1 MLFRNSEAQIMPNQK
16 PSNRDPEQIA
26 FAREQRQQANE
37 FAQDVWQM
45 VRNRKILDAKFRR
58 EYPVGPYTLDF
69 VCLAL
74 KLNVEID
81 GKDHLS
87 DEGRQRDSRR
97 DAYMREL
104 GFEVFRINGFRVT
117 QDPMS
122 VRDEIEAKV
131 RELRLR

>member
-1 MLFRNSEAQIMPNQK
+1 MPNLK

-45 VRNRKILDAKFRR
+45 VRNRKILSEKFRR

-69 VCLAL
+69 VCLEL

-87 DEGRQRDSRR
+87 LEGRQRDSRR

-104 GFEVFRINGFRVT
+104 GFEVLRISGFRVT

-122 VRDEIEAKV
+122 VRDEIEATV
-131 RELRLR
+131 RELQLR

>member
-1 MLFRNSEAQIMPNQK
+1 MPNLK

-45 VRNRKILDAKFRR
+45 VRNRKILSEKFRR

-69 VCLAL
+69 VCLEL

-87 DEGRQRDSRR
+87 LEGRQRDSRR

-104 GFEVFRINGFRVT
+104 GLKCCVFMGFG
-117 QDPMS
+117 DAGS
-122 VRDEIEAKV
+122 DE
-131 RELRLR
+131 

>member
-1 MLFRNSEAQIMPNQK
+1 MPNLK

-45 VRNRKILDAKFRR
+45 VRNRKILGEKFRR

-69 VCLAL
+69 VCLEL

-87 DEGRQRDSRR
+87 LEGRQRDSRR

-104 GFEVFRINGFRVT
+104 GFEVLRINGFLVT

-122 VRDEIEAKV
+122 VRDEIEATV
-131 RELRLR
+131 RELQLR

>member
-1 MLFRNSEAQIMPNQK
+1 
-16 PSNRDPEQIA
+16 
-26 FAREQRQQANE
+26 
-37 FAQDVWQM
+37 M
-45 VRNRKILDAKFRR
+45 VRNRKILSEKFRR

-69 VCLAL
+69 VCLEL

-87 DEGRQRDSRR
+87 LEGRQRDSRR

-104 GFEVFRINGFRVT
+104 GVEVLRIHGFRVT

-122 VRDEIEAKV
+122 VRDEIEATV
-131 RELRLR
+131 RELQLR

>member
-1 MLFRNSEAQIMPNQK
+1 MPNLK

-45 VRNRKILDAKFRR
+45 VRNRKILSEKFRR

-69 VCLAL
+69 VCLEL

-87 DEGRQRDSRR
+87 LEGRQRDSRR

-104 GFEVFRINGFRVT
+104 GFEVLRINGFRVT

-131 RELRLR
+131 RELQLR

>member
-1 MLFRNSEAQIMPNQK
+1 MPNLK

-45 VRNRKILDAKFRR
+45 VRNRKILSEKFRR

-69 VCLAL
+69 VCLEL

-87 DEGRQRDSRR
+87 LEGRQRDSRR

-104 GFEVFRINGFRVT
+104 GFEVLRIHGFRVT

-122 VRDEIEAKV
+122 VRDEIEATV
-131 RELRLR
+131 RELQLR